1 MYSLLNVRPCI
12 ARTSCAIPGFHLENL
27 FRGSG
32 SEKTTVLLPLPM
44 HPSHFRG
51 GVSYTYGG
59 YKHT

>member
-1 MYSLLNVRPCI
+1 MPCI
-12 ARTSCAIPGFHLENL
+12 ARTFCAIPGFHLEYL

-32 SEKTTVLLPLPM
+32 SEKTTVLLPVPM
-44 HPSHFRG
+44 HPSHFRE